1 MNAIGTHKP
10 EIQVLPSGAEMVASS
25 SYPQVMRKHE
35 AARFLAH
42 LKSDETAKRSQNVMA
57 ASRDMMRE
65 AVEDYVR
72 LLDEAARAM
81 DATSLFAQAH
91 EIRGLAETAGLGVA
105 GRMANGLC
113 LYLDALDLDAPNG
126 VAPDTSTVRLHVEA
140 IQRVV
145 RGEDDGAIAN
155 VVAEELTSLVIRKL
169 GEAKALGLP
178 G

>member
-1 MNAIGTHKP
+1 MNIAASLKTDVK
-10 EIQVLPSGAEMVASS
+10 VLPNGAEVTSS
-25 SYPQVMRKHE
+25 ASYPQVIPKSQ
-35 AARFLAH
+35 AAQFVAH
-42 LKSDETAKRSQNVMA
+42 LKSDETAKRSQKAMA
-57 ASRDMMRE
+57 SSRDVMRE

-72 LLDEAARAM
+72 LLDEASRAM
-81 DATSLFAQAH
+81 DATTMFEQAH

-113 LYLDALDLDAPNG
+113 LYLDALDG
-126 VAPDTSTVRLHVEA
+126 RAPDQATARLHVEA
-140 IQRVV
+140 IQSVV
-145 RGEDDGAIAN
+145 RGEYDGAIAN

>member
-1 MNAIGTHKP
+1 MSAIGTRKQAV
-10 EIQVLPSGAEMVASS
+10 QVLPSGAEVTASS
-25 SYPQVMRKHE
+25 LYPQVLRKHE
-35 AARFLAH
+35 VAQFLAH
-42 LKSDETAKRSQNVMA
+42 LKSDETTKRSHKAMA
-57 ASRDMMRE
+57 ASRNTMRE

-72 LLDEAARAM
+72 LLDEASRTM
-81 DATSLFAQAH
+81 DAAALFAQAH
-91 EIRGLAETAGLGVA
+91 EIRGLAEIAGLGVA

-113 LYLDALDLDAPNG
+113 LYIDALDGA
-126 VAPDTSTVRLHVEA
+126 APDKSTVRLHVEA

-169 GEAKALGLP
+169 GEVHALGLP

>member
-1 MNAIGTHKP
+1 MNIAATLKT
-10 EIQVLPSGAEMVASS
+10 EVKVLPNGAEVTSS
-25 SYPQVMRKHE
+25 ASYPQVMRKFE
-35 AARFLAH
+35 AAQFIAN
-42 LKSDETAKRSQNVMA
+42 LKSEETAKRSLKAMA
-57 ASRDMMRE
+57 SSRDAMRE

-72 LLDEAARAM
+72 LLEEASRAM
-81 DATSLFAQAH
+81 DATAMFEQAH

-113 LYLDALDLDAPNG
+113 LYLDALDGMAADQA
-126 VAPDTSTVRLHVEA
+126 TVRLHVEA

>member
-1 MNAIGTHKP
+1 MNAMGTRQP
-10 EIQVLPSGAEMVASS
+10 EVKVLPNGAEVIASA
-25 SYPQVMRKHE
+25 SYPAVMRKFE
-35 AARFLAH
+35 AAQFIAH
-42 LKSDETAKRSQNVMA
+42 LKSDETAKRTQKIMA
-57 ASRDMMRE
+57 SSRDVMRE
-65 AVEDYVR
+65 AVEDYVK
-72 LLDEAARAM
+72 LLDDASRMMDTAAM
-81 DATSLFAQAH
+81 FAQAH
-91 EIRGLAETAGLGVA
+91 EIRGTAETAGLGVA

-113 LYLDALDLDAPNG
+113 LYLDALDGLEADQA
-126 VAPDTSTVRLHVEA
+126 TVRLHVEA